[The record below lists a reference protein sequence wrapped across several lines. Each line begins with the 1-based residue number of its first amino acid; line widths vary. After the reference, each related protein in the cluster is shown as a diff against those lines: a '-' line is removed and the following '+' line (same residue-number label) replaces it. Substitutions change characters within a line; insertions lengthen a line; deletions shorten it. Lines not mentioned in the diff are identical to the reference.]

1 MQNSSRLSLFLMLA
15 LLNLSCG
22 DDTVMNTSGGEEG
35 LRINEVLF
43 STSNDQIE
51 L

>member
-22 DDTVMNTSGGEEG
+22 DDTVMNTRGGEEG
-35 LRINEVLF
+35 LRINEVLY
-43 STSNDQIE
+43 STAND
-51 L
+51 